1 MLFNKDRNSSIY
13 NEIVHKLN
21 KYSRIFLVEHLT
33 NLLFPLQGDCC
44 HQYRVLSEADR
55 AQGNGKQPHNGSD
68 NKLNPGWY
76 RFQGDAG
83 DRMPDKCVL
92 RFRCGTK
99 HPGWLNGT
107 HPTIVDGVVTRTV
120 CFSEKANCCL
130 WHNTIEVKNCS
141 SFYVYKL
148 QKPPKN
154 DLRLRYCG
162 NAGAGKL
169 IRDELHN

>member
-1 MLFNKDRNSSIY
+1 M
-13 NEIVHKLN
+13 
-21 KYSRIFLVEHLT
+21 
-33 NLLFPLQGDCC
+33 FPLQVDGCAN
-44 HQYRVLSEADR
+44 YSVLSEADR
-55 AQGNGKQPHNGSD
+55 AQGNVSQSQWKSD
-68 NKLNPGWY
+68 DDLVTGWY
-76 RFQGDAG
+76 RFQGAAG

-92 RFRCGTK
+92 RFHCGTK
-99 HPGWLNGT
+99 HPGWLNGK
-107 HPTIVDGVVTRTV
+107 HPTIADGVVTRTV

-148 QKPPKN
+148 QKPPKKN
-154 DLRLRYCG
+154 DPRLRYCG